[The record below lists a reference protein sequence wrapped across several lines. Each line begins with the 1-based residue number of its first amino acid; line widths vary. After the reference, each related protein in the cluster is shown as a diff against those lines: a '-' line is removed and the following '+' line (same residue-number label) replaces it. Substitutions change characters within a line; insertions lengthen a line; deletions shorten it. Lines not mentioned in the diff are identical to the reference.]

1 VPELVHTADHA
12 DSQAEPRFRT
22 PHLRAFL
29 VAPAAIVVAFV
40 VGAGSIA
47 GILLFALAAIMLA
60 TSAVGFC
67 PLYNLLH
74 LNTRGRTPLP
84 H

>member
-1 VPELVHTADHA
+1 MSRNMSTTDRA
-12 DSQAEPRFRT
+12 
-22 PHLRAFL
+22 LRAFL

-67 PLYNLLH
+67 PLYKLLH

>member
-1 VPELVHTADHA
+1 MSRNMSNLD
-12 DSQAEPRFRT
+12 RG
-22 PHLRAFL
+22 LRSFV
-29 VAPAAIVVAFV
+29 VAPIAIVVAV
-40 VGAGSIA
+40 LIGAGSIG
-47 GILLFALAAIMLA
+47 GIVLFALAATMLA

-67 PLYNLLH
+67 PLYTLFH

>member
-1 VPELVHTADHA
+1 MNTSDRA
-12 DSQAEPRFRT
+12 
-22 PHLRAFL
+22 LRAFL

-40 VGAGSIA
+40 VDAGSIA
-47 GILLFALAAIMLA
+47 GVLLFALAAIMLA

-67 PLYNLLH
+67 PLYKLLH

>member
-1 VPELVHTADHA
+1 MSRNMSNLD
-12 DSQAEPRFRT
+12 RG
-22 PHLRAFL
+22 LRSFV
-29 VAPAAIVVAFV
+29 VAPVAIVIAVLI
-40 VGAGSIA
+40 GAGSIG
-47 GILLFALAAIMLA
+47 GIVLFALAAIMLA

-67 PLYNLLH
+67 PLYTLFH

>member
-1 VPELVHTADHA
+1 MSRNMNTTDRA
-12 DSQAEPRFRT
+12 
-22 PHLRAFL
+22 LRAFL

-40 VGAGSIA
+40 VVAGSIA

-67 PLYNLLH
+67 PLYKLLH

>member
-1 VPELVHTADHA
+1 MSRNMNSSDRA
-12 DSQAEPRFRT
+12 
-22 PHLRAFL
+22 LRAFL

-60 TSAVGFC
+60 TSAIGFC
-67 PLYNLLH
+67 PLSKLLH
-74 LNTRGRTPLP
+74 PEYARSDTAAALKGETDTWT
-84 H
+84 